1 MASGQ
6 KASTP
11 PPAAGISA
19 ADLRLSIAGKLLL
32 DGASFAIP
40 TSRKVALV
48 GRNGSG
54 KSTLL
59 ETLQGVADTG
69 RPPDHVELR
78 GSLTYAP
85 GTVLASLPQSPHLAF
100 PATGRAYLDARAGP
114 VSAAWNRNQELTRI
128 LAGGR
133 QDETL
138 LREFGEAV
146 EAMERLDAWSYP
158 QRVAEVVAGLGLDDQ
173 LLDRPLVT
181 LSGGQATRL
190 ALAGVLLSPADII
203 LLDEPSNNLD
213 LTSLR
218 FLAGWI
224 RASTTA
230 MVLVSHDRKL
240 IDATV
245 HEVLEIEEHSCRLRL
260 FGGNYS
266 FYAQRKR
273 EEFESQL
280 QRYAEQQERRIQLE
294 ASARLTAT
302 KAQRF
307 QATSQNDFYRSK
319 GARVARVAKAQQT
332 RIGREL
338 SRIAEPEPPATPRL
352 VVAETPGRRGLL
364 IRVSNV
370 GFAYGHATVLRDATI
385 TVHFGD
391 RLALLGPNGSGKSTL
406 LRLLA
411 GDLAPLTGTIE
422 RTSGLRTAY
431 LPQEPALD
439 DRKATLLDFGL
450 RGFHGPA
457 EQLRA
462 ILGKVL
468 FADPARVRTGDV
480 SLGELRR
487 IEFAALFASAP
498 HLALLDEP
506 TNHLD
511 LLSIEMLESAVADY
525 GGALVVASHDQ
536 SFLESVRPTSVLQLG
551 NREARVEV
559 VSDWRPA
566 TLVTETDE

>member
-6 KASTP
+6 KTPTP
-11 PPAAGISA
+11 PPTAGITAAG
-19 ADLRLSIAGKLLL
+19 LRLSIAGKRLL
-32 DGASFAIP
+32 DGAGFAI
-40 TSRKVALV
+40 TSGRKVALV

-59 ETLQGVADTG
+59 ETLQSVSDTG
-69 RPPDHVELR
+69 RPPEHVDLQ

-100 PATGRAYLDARAGP
+100 PGTARGYLDARAGP
-114 VSAAWNRNQELTRI
+114 VSTAWNRNQELTRL
-128 LAGGR
+128 LAAGR
-133 QDETL
+133 QEEPVL
-138 LREFGEAV
+138 KEFGDVLED
-146 EAMERLDAWSYP
+146 MERLDAWTYP
-158 QRVAEVVAGLGLDDQ
+158 SRVAEVTGGLGLAEE

-190 ALAGVLLSPADII
+190 ALAGVLLSPANII

-213 LTSLR
+213 LSSLR
-218 FLAGWI
+218 FLAEWV
-224 RASTTA
+224 RASTRA
-230 MVLVSHDRKL
+230 VVLVSHDRKL
-240 IDATV
+240 IDSTV
-245 HEVLEIEEHSCRLRL
+245 HEVLEIEEHSGRLRL
-260 FGGNYS
+260 YGGNYS

-280 QRYAEQQERRIQLE
+280 RRYAEQQERRTQLE
-294 ASARLTAT
+294 ASARLAAT
-302 KAQRF
+302 RAQRF

-338 SRIAEPEPPATPRL
+338 SRIAEPEPPAVPRL
-352 VVAETPGRRGLL
+352 VVTPPRGREGLL
-364 IRVSNV
+364 IKATDV
-370 GFAYGHATVLRDATI
+370 GFTFGRVPVLRDATI
-385 TVHFGD
+385 TIRFGD
-391 RLALLGPNGSGKSTL
+391 RVALLGPNGSGKSTL

-411 GDLAPLTGTIE
+411 GDLVPLTGTID
-422 RTSGLRTAY
+422 RASGLRTAY
-431 LPQEPALD
+431 LPQEPVLD
-439 DRKATLLDFGL
+439 DRATTLLDFGL
-450 RGFHGPA
+450 LRFQGPA

-468 FADPARVRTGDV
+468 FADPARVRAGDV

-487 IEFAALFASAP
+487 IEFGALFASGP
-498 HLALLDEP
+498 DMALLDEP

-511 LLSIEMLESAVADY
+511 LLSIEMLESALAEY
-525 GGALVVASHDQ
+525 RGALVVASHDQ
-536 SFLESVRPTSVLQLG
+536 RLLEHLQPTSVLQLG

-566 TLVTETDE
+566 TLVTETSR

>member
-6 KASTP
+6 KTPTP
-11 PPAAGISA
+11 PPTAGITAAG
-19 ADLRLSIAGKLLL
+19 LRLSIAGKRLL
-32 DGASFAIP
+32 DGAGFAI
-40 TSRKVALV
+40 TSGRKVALV

-59 ETLQGVADTG
+59 ETLQSVADTG
-69 RPPDHVELR
+69 RPPEHVDLQ

-100 PATGRAYLDARAGP
+100 PGTARGYLDARAGP
-114 VSAAWNRNQELTRI
+114 VSTAWKRNQELTRV
-128 LAGGR
+128 LAAGR
-133 QDETL
+133 PEEPVL
-138 LREFGEAV
+138 KEFGDVLED
-146 EAMERLDAWSYP
+146 MERLDAWTYP
-158 QRVAEVVAGLGLDDQ
+158 SRVAEVTGGLGLAEE

-190 ALAGVLLSPADII
+190 ALAGVLLSPANII

-213 LTSLR
+213 LSSLR
-218 FLAGWI
+218 FLAEWV

-273 EEFESQL
+273 DEFESQL
-280 QRYAEQQERRIQLE
+280 RRYAEQQERRTQLE
-294 ASARLTAT
+294 ASARMTAT
-302 KAQRF
+302 RAQRF

-319 GARVARVAKAQQT
+319 GARVARVARAQQT

-338 SRIAEPEPPATPRL
+338 SRIAEPEPPARPRL
-352 VVAETPGRRGLL
+352 VVAETPGGQGLL
-364 IRVSNV
+364 IRVTNL
-370 GFAYGHATVLRDATI
+370 GFAFGHTTVLRDATI

-487 IEFAALFASAP
+487 IQFAALFASAP
-498 HLALLDEP
+498 DLTLLDEP

-511 LLSIEMLESAVADY
+511 LLSVEMLESAVADY

-536 SFLESVRPTSVLQLG
+536 SFLESVRPTSVLELG

-559 VSDWRPA
+559 EIGRAHV
-566 TLVTETDE
+566 